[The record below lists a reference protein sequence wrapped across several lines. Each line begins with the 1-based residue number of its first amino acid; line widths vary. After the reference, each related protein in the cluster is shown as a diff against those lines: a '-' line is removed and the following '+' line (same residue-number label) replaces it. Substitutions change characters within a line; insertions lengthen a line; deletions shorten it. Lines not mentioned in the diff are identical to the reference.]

1 MKKSILFTSA
11 FLLLAACKGDVL
23 ADADRQTIQY
33 QTGQDQFA
41 IVIVQEDGMS
51 DQAARELAMK
61 KAAQLTLDKEY
72 RYFIL
77 ESQGQVMAMSPSGS
91 NYQAPRNLYYE
102 LIQSGDFSRDQFSD
116 SPANETQTYTGFRIM
131 IRCYKQNPGSKG
143 VDACTLVEC
152 KK

>member
-1 MKKSILFTSA
+1 MKRSLLYTLS
-11 FLLLAACKGDVL
+11 LLLLVACGKDTL

-41 IVIVQEDGMS
+41 VVIVQEDGMS
-51 DQAARELAMK
+51 EEAAKEIAMK
-61 KAAQLTLDKEY
+61 RAAQLTVDKNF
-72 RYFIL
+72 RYFTV
-77 ESQGQVMAMSPSGS
+77 ESEGQVMAMSPSGS

-116 SPANETQTYTGFRIM
+116 SPANQTQTYTGFRIL
-131 IRCYKQNPGSKG
+131 IKCYKENPGVKAI
-143 VDACTLVEC
+143 DACGLVDC